1 MSNYLTQEVKK
12 QIIEHF
18 AYYDIDDMHQYAGSQ
33 SILNEY
39 DKFVDLD
46 EVIKF
51 LKYDLQGYVS
61 VPESIIKLLKY
72 HEPLQVNL
80 GQALHATQYRLLSPE
95 RELSCDESV
104 GVRLITALATDN
116 EETLL
121 FLINDPCLLVRKAVY
136 ENPTTPKDDISR
148 ALNTDIYFKSYF
160 LDELE
165 ELGNEAEQLPHTALC
180 TCSANYVADYVEE
193 VWGNQKLDIPPI
205 AHEFEKRLRFF
216 GGMHFGTQ
224 PLPDS
229 MSDYMF
235 LDVID
240 YLKGPI
246 PDQYVLSYAGHGI
259 NSYSLNFR
267 YALGDLAVMM
277 QVGYGG
283 AYGDLEKDRA
293 AWDEWVNNIGNIM
306 LLNPEDRKEGLWQRK
321 FLILFSNFRLDNNLN
336 FLILKNETWTEV
348 PLIKNY
354 EHLYRY
360 FTFWESNGA
369 S

>member
-1 MSNYLTQEVKK
+1 MTNFLTQEIKK

-18 AYYDIDDMHQYAGSQ
+18 AYYDIDDMHQYAGAQ
-33 SILNEY
+33 AMLEEY
-39 DKFVDLD
+39 DKFVDLH

-51 LKYDLQGYVS
+51 IKYDLKNYVS
-61 VPESIIKLLKY
+61 VPESIIKLLKD

-80 GQALHATQYRLLSPE
+80 GQALHATAYRLLCPE
-95 RELSCDESV
+95 QELACHKSV
-104 GVRLITALATDN
+104 GVRLVAALATKN

-136 ENPTTPKDDISR
+136 ENQTTPKEQVER

-165 ELGNEAEQLPHTALC
+165 EIGDEAEHLPHTSIC
-180 TCSANYVADYVEE
+180 TCSANYIADYVEE
-193 VWGNQKLDIPPI
+193 VWSNQKLDIPPI

-224 PLPDS
+224 PLPDP

-235 LDVID
+235 LDVIG

-246 PDQYVLSYAGHGI
+246 PDQYVLSHAGHGI

-283 AYGDLEKDRA
+283 AYGDIEKDRA
-293 AWDEWVNNIGNIM
+293 AWDEWVNHIGNIM

-321 FLILFSNFRLDNNLN
+321 YLILFSDFRKGLRL
-336 FLILKNETWTEV
+336 FVQENENWTLV
-348 PLIKNY
+348 TSVKTY
-354 EHLYRY
+354 EDLYEY
-360 FTFWESNGA
+360 FSFWGKQSMMI
-369 S
+369 